1 MIDIIDVTKSFLSV
15 DNSRLQ
21 VLLQVNFHV
30 NRGEFFTI
38 LGPNGCGK
46 TTLLKIIHGLL
57 APDSG
62 SVLIQGRPVSLRD
75 KTRSFMFQSLNL
87 VPWKTVWDNIA
98 LPLVLMGQN
107 KSEIKE
113 KINKI
118 IEFMGLNGFEKHY
131 PHQLSGGMQQKV
143 AIARALVTDP
153 QILLMDEPLSA
164 LDAYTREVLQDEIL
178 QIIEK
183 RGLTVLYVTHSV
195 DEALLLSDR
204 ICILTP
210 RPARI
215 KDIVAIDLPKPR
227 RVSLKNTQEFSRL
240 RKIIWDKLFS

>member
-118 IEFMGLNGFEKHY
+118 IEFMGLNCFEKHY

>member
-1 MIDIIDVTKSFLSV
+1 
-15 DNSRLQ
+15 
-21 VLLQVNFHV
+21 
-30 NRGEFFTI
+30 
-38 LGPNGCGK
+38 
-46 TTLLKIIHGLL
+46 
-57 APDSG
+57 
-62 SVLIQGRPVSLRD
+62 
-75 KTRSFMFQSLNL
+75 
-87 VPWKTVWDNIA
+87 TVWDNIA